1 MPTSLVYDPDPT
13 AAERLCR
20 LLTLLDVKA
29 MPVYTAQAVYIA
41 LAESRPDL
49 IFLSASDEEHDI
61 VVSILEWIRKKAS
74 LVNAPIVLVADGAA
88 GDRSQTAFPEGV
100 LDVIPRSVPLDCV
113 ERVLI
118 RSGLI
123 R

>member
-49 IFLSASDEEHDI
+49 IFLSSIDQGHD
-61 VVSILEWIRKKAS
+61 VEACILEWIRKQAS
-74 LVNAPIVLVADGAA
+74 LVNTPIVLVSDSAA

-100 LDVIPRSVPLDCV
+100 LDIIPRSVPLECV